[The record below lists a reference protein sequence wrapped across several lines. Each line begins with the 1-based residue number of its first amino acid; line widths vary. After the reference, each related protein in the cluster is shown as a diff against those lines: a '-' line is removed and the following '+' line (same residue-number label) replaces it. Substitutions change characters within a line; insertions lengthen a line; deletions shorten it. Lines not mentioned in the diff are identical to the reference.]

1 MSTVQQSFADMAT
14 RFKAD
19 RAAGL
24 QAVIQF
30 DITGEGGGVYHVD
43 ISQGACQ
50 RREGPAPS
58 PQLTVSASA
67 EDWLDMRARKLSPQ
81 VAFMS
86 GRLRHKGEM
95 GLLMKLPS
103 LFDL

>member
-1 MSTVQQSFADMAT
+1 MSTIQQSFNDLAT
-14 RFKAD
+14 RFKAE

-24 QAVIQF
+24 QCVIQF
-30 DITGEGGGVYHVD
+30 DITGEGGGTYHVD
-43 ISQGACQ
+43 IAQGACQ
-50 RREGPAPS
+50 LREGPAAA
-58 PQLTVSASA
+58 PQLTVTASA
-67 EDWLDMRARKLSPQ
+67 QDWLDMRARKLSPQ